1 MISIHITNTIRSACH
16 EIRLGVI
23 SCELINSPSNSDL
36 LIEIENEINTIK
48 QSYKLEDIN
57 KRNEIRATRLLYK
70 SFGKDPNRYR
80 PSAEALC
87 RRIIRE
93 LGIYRVN
100 TLVDIINLVS
110 IRSGFSIGCF
120 DLELIEG
127 NLSLEV
133 GSENEEFDAIGRGLL
148 NVSGLPIY
156 RDTIGGIGTP
166 TSDSERTKI
175 CENSTKALIIINDY
189 GQSPN
194 LEAAVNHTIELLNK
208 YAGLIQFEM
217 KYID

>member
-1 MISIHITNTIRSACH
+1 MISIHISDYIRSICP

-23 SCELINSPSNSDL
+23 SCELINSSSNSDL
-36 LIEIENEINTIK
+36 WIEIENEINTIK
-48 QSYKLEDIN
+48 QSFKLEDIN
-57 KRNEIRATRLLYK
+57 KRNEIRATRLIYK
-70 SFGKDPNRYR
+70 SLGKDPNRYR

-127 NLSLEV
+127 NLSLDV
-133 GSENEEFDAIGRGLL
+133 GTENEEFDAIGRGPL
-148 NVSGLPIY
+148 NISGLPIY
-156 RDTIGGIGTP
+156 RDQIGGIGTP

-175 CENSTKALIIINDY
+175 KENSTKVLIIINDY
-189 GQSPN
+189 ARSPN
-194 LEAAVNHTIELLNK
+194 LETAVNHCLDLLKSYASLIHFEL
-208 YAGLIQFEM
+208 
-217 KYID
+217 KYIV

>member
-1 MISIHITNTIRSACH
+1 MISIHITNTIRSACP

>member
-1 MISIHITNTIRSACH
+1 MISIHISDYIRSICP

-23 SCELINSPSNSDL
+23 SCELINSSSNSDL
-36 LIEIENEINTIK
+36 WIEIENEINTIK
-48 QSYKLEDIN
+48 QNFKLEDIN
-57 KRNEIRATRLLYK
+57 KRNEIRATRLIYK
-70 SFGKDPNRYR
+70 SLGKDPNRYR

-127 NLSLEV
+127 NLSLDV
-133 GSENEEFDAIGRGLL
+133 GTENEEFDAIGRGPL
-148 NVSGLPIY
+148 NISGLPIY
-156 RDTIGGIGTP
+156 RDQIGGIGTS

-175 CENSTKALIIINDY
+175 KENSTKVLIIINDY
-189 GQSPN
+189 ARSPN
-194 LEAAVNHTIELLNK
+194 LETAVNHCLDLLKSYASLIHFEL
-208 YAGLIQFEM
+208 
-217 KYID
+217 KYIV